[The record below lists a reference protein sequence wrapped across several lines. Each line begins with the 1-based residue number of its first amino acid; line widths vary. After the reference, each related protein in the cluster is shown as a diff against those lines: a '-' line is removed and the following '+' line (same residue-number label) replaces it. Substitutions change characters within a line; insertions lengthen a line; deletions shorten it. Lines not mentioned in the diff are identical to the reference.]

1 MADRPTNPFKPSAGA
16 TPPLLIGRQPV
27 IDSIADSF
35 NEGPGAPGRL
45 TVFTGARGVGKTVM
59 LNEVEEVA
67 NSKGWLSINETATA
81 GLVARIEEHLTHIAE
96 ERKRRPR
103 RRVTGIT
110 LPLRM
115 GGVRTE
121 VTPELAVDV
130 RRRLTSLLDDL
141 KRSGSGLLL
150 TIDEVHAAAR
160 TELREIATITQH
172 LIREDR
178 EFALV
183 MAGLP
188 SAVSSLLSDDVLTFL
203 RRADKQVLS
212 DVPIDEVHDALVA
225 TIEANGRTIDQDAGH
240 QAAEATGGYPFLVQ
254 LVGYHV
260 WRSTTATHISLAT
273 TLDGITAARRRLG
286 SLVHETALNDLS
298 DVDRTFLMAMSPDN
312 GPSRMRDILKRMGS
326 VAPQYGNVYKNR
338 LIEAGMIG
346 SAGHGKVDYSLPYL
360 RDFLREHGASLGLA
374 PTRKAANKKK

>member
-1 MADRPTNPFKPSAGA
+1 
-16 TPPLLIGRQPV
+16 IGRQPV
-27 IDSIADSF
+27 IESIADSF
-35 NEGPGAPGRL
+35 DEGPGAPGRL

-67 NSKGWLSINETATA
+67 NSRGWLTIDETATT
-81 GLVARIEEHLTHIAE
+81 GLVARIEEHLTHLAE
-96 ERKRRPR
+96 AREPRPR
-103 RRVTGIT
+103 RRITGIT
-110 LPLRM
+110 LPLRL
-115 GGVRTE
+115 GAVSTE
-121 VTPELAVDV
+121 VTPDLAVDV
-130 RRRLTSLLDDL
+130 RRRLSSLLDEL

-160 TELREIATITQH
+160 SELREVTTITQH

-212 DVPIDEVHDALVA
+212 DVPIDEVHDALLA
-225 TIEANGRTIDQDAGH
+225 TIIANGRTIDEEAGH

-260 WRSTTATHISLAT
+260 WRSTAASHI
-273 TLDGITAARRRLG
+273 TLTSARDGITAARRRLG

-298 DVDRTFLMAMSPDN
+298 DVDRTFLMAMSPDP
-312 GPSRMRDILKRMGS
+312 GPSRMRDILKRMGG

-338 LIEAGMIG
+338 LIDAGMIG
-346 SAGHGKVDYSLPYL
+346 SVAHGKVDYSLPYL

-374 PTRKAANKKK
+374 PIKKVGNKKK